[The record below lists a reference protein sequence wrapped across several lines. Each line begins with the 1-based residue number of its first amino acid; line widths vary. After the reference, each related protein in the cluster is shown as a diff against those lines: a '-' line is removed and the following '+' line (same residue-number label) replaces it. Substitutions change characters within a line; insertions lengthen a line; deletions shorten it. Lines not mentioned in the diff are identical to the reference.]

1 MFDVTALGEVL
12 IDFTPYGNSESG
24 MALFEQN
31 PGGAPA
37 NVLAAISNL
46 GLKTAFI
53 GKVGDDMHGALLKD
67 TLVGLGIDVSGMM
80 VDDAYF
86 TTLAFVSLKNGER
99 SFSFARKPGAD
110 TQLKIEELNMDVILQ
125 SKILHCG
132 SLSLTDEPARSA
144 TYYAVEEAKKAGAI
158 VSYDPNYRALL
169 WRSEEDA
176 VKKMRSMIPYADIMK
191 ISDEETTLLTG
202 NPDPKAAAKILLEQG
217 VDCVVVTLGQDG
229 ALLKTKTVEVQV
241 KGKERNV
248 VDTTG
253 AGDSFWGGFLSRL
266 ALYHVKPEEITES
279 QALDYLN
286 FANTVAGLCV
296 EKRGAIPAMPT
307 LEQVMNEL

>member
-12 IDFTPYGNSESG
+12 IDFTPCGVSEAG

-37 NVLAAISNL
+37 NVLAAVSNL
-46 GLKTAFI
+46 GQKPAFI

-67 TLVGLGIDVSGMM
+67 TLDRIGVDTSGMV
-80 VDDAYF
+80 VDPNYF

-110 TQLKIEELNMDVILQ
+110 TQLTSEEINLDVVRNTKIF
-125 SKILHCG
+125 HCG

-144 TYYAVEEAKKAGAI
+144 TFFAVKEAKEAGAVI
-158 VSYDPNYRALL
+158 SYDPNYRALL
-169 WRSEEDA
+169 WKSEEEA
-176 VKKMRSMIPYADIMK
+176 VKHMRSMIPYADIMK
-191 ISDEETTLLTG
+191 ISDEETVLLSG
-202 NPDPKAAAKILLEQG
+202 KSDPKEAAEVLLNQG
-217 VDCVVVTLGQDG
+217 VDCVIVTLGKDG
-229 ALLKTKTVEVQV
+229 ALLKTKQVEVQV
-241 KGKERNV
+241 KGKDRKP

-253 AGDSFWGGFLSRL
+253 AGDSFWGGILSRL
-266 ALYHVKPEEITES
+266 ALNNVKPADLTEAQAEE
-279 QALDYLN
+279 YLK
-286 FANTVAGLCV
+286 FANAVAGLCV
-296 EKRGAIPAMPT
+296 DKRGAIPAMPT